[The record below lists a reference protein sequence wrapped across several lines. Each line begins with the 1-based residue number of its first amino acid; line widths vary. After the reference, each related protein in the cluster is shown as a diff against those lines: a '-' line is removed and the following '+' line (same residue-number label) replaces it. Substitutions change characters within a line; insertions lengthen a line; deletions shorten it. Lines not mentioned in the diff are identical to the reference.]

1 MSIDIFFKITD
12 SLLQLIMV
20 IIAGFALFSWKKE
33 TRGKERYNFAKDL
46 LNYTQK
52 IKFLIHS
59 KGKSWHQIYIND
71 IIADRENFYTQQ
83 LSMIKHEKIIFD
95 QSVFG
100 LFNHIN
106 IRSDIFLPKQI
117 RIILEDLYPR
127 GGEIIAEKVDE
138 KKQFTYIELGGI
150 EKSNVFNMDNNQDN
164 TNFLYQMH
172 GTERMSLEEYFRKWE
187 KLVLE
192 LQKYL

>member
-1 MSIDIFFKITD
+1 METDIILKITD
-12 SLLQLIMV
+12 IVLQLVMV

-46 LNYTQK
+46 LKYTQT
-52 IKFLIHS
+52 IRFLIHS

-71 IIADRENFYTQQ
+71 IIANRENFYTEQ
-83 LSMIKHEKIIFD
+83 LSMIRHEKVIFD
-95 QSVFG
+95 QSVWG

-106 IRSDIFLPKQI
+106 TRSDIFLPKQI
-117 RIILEDLYPR
+117 RLILDDLCPR
-127 GGEIIAEKVDE
+127 AGERVAEKVDE

-150 EKSNVFNMDNNQDN
+150 EKPDTFHVDSNQDD
-164 TNFLYQMH
+164 TNVLYQMH
-172 GTERMSLEEYFRKWE
+172 GIKEMTLEEYFRKWE
-187 KLVLE
+187 KLVVE